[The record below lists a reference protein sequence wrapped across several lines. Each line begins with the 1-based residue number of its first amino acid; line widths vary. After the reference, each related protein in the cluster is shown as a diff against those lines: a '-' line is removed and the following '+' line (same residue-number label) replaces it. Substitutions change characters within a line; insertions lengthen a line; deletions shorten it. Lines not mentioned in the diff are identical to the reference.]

1 MAAGRTST
9 SESTQFRRLAGDD
22 ELRRI
27 RPGEGLLLFGHLA
40 PSQAAT
46 PAVVRTNSAALRRK

>member
-9 SESTQFRRLAGDD
+9 PESTQFRRLAGDD

-40 PSQAAT
+40 PARLRLRPWYAQT
-46 PAVVRTNSAALRRK
+46 VRP